1 MSTIRWTIGQLA
13 KRTGVSVRAL
23 RHYDEIGLLSPAGRT
38 ESGYRLYVAE
48 DIARLHRVKTLRQL
62 GFSLLEIQELLDQ
75 AIGSPRQLVADHL
88 RRLHEHIAL
97 EQRLCERLEGLTV
110 RLSTAVNISS
120 EEFLDLIEVMSMV
133 ENSEKYYTPEQLA
146 WLQERAETVGAERI
160 RQVEAEWP
168 KLIAEVRTEMERGT
182 DPREERVQHLA
193 ARWRGLVQEFSGGNP
208 EIETSL
214 RTMYAHEP
222 QLRQHTGVQAD
233 MVEYITRALVANS

>member
-1 MSTIRWTIGQLA
+1 
-13 KRTGVSVRAL
+13 
-23 RHYDEIGLLSPAGRT
+23 
-38 ESGYRLYVAE
+38 
-48 DIARLHRVKTLRQL
+48 
-62 GFSLLEIQELLDQ
+62 
-75 AIGSPRQLVADHL
+75 LVADHL

-146 WLQERAETVGAERI
+146 WLQERAETVGTERI

-168 KLIAEVRTEMERGT
+168 QLIAEVRTEMERGS
-182 DPREERVQHLA
+182 DPREERVQRLA
-193 ARWRGLVQEFSGGNP
+193 ARWRGLIQEFSGGNP

-214 RTMYAHEP
+214 RTMYANEP

-233 MVEYITRALVANS
+233 VVEYITRALAATE